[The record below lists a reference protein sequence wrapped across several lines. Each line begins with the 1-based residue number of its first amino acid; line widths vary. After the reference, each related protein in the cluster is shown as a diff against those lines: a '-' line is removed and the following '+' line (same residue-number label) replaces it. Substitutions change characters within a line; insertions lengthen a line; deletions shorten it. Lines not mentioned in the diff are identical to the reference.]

1 MSRVPGEDST
11 DRGRTT
17 PSEWE
22 ESTMA
27 LSGTSRAEAQG
38 DQAYLLVFEGAS
50 SSVLHLP
57 PVGEVTIGRGE
68 AATLRVHD
76 NSVSRLH
83 ARITMASGEARIS
96 DLDSQNGTLVNGERI
111 TGTRR
116 LFTGNTISIGSVSL
130 VFHASV
136 RMPAGLHRPILKFD
150 EMRRRIE
157 EEIERTLQ
165 YHRPLTT
172 LVAVMQVE
180 PTQRTRL
187 AHALGASLR
196 IVDVVGAGAS
206 DQLVI
211 LMPECDV
218 DQAPEAA
225 ARVLKSLLPIAATAK
240 VGYAT
245 CPHDGCDVETLV
257 SSARDAALAAT
268 PASVGAAAH
277 TYETKQIAD
286 RKVIVADP
294 AMSRLYALIERL
306 AAAELPVLVC
316 GETGT
321 GKELAARAVHQW
333 SARKA
338 RPLVAF
344 NCAALT
350 ETLVESELFGHEK
363 GAFSGA
369 VAAKPGLLEVA
380 SGSTVFLDEIGEM
393 SPTTQAKLLRV
404 LETKRVIRVGDVR
417 EREIDIR
424 LVAATDRNLADEVR
438 AGRFRQ
444 DLFFRLGAATLWLPP
459 LRDRKREL
467 AILAQTFL
475 ADACRQANRAPMTI
489 SDDAMQRL
497 ATYEWPGN
505 IRELKNV
512 MDYVAAAFTEPVLQA
527 WHLSRS
533 LSGPAGEEDEEAL
546 PAPRRARTS
555 TPVSIPITPI
565 DTTPPTKFRPIE
577 DEIKDLERRRM
588 IEALAAAG
596 GNQTRAADL
605 IAMPLRTFQAKLRFY
620 DIPRPGQK
628 SRG

>member
-1 MSRVPGEDST
+1 MTRSGEDST
-11 DRGRTT
+11 DRGRKT
-17 PSEWE
+17 PSDWE
-22 ESTMA
+22 DSTVG
-27 LSGTSRAEAQG
+27 LTSPGQIVEAPG
-38 DQAYLLVFEGAS
+38 DQAYLLVFEGPS
-50 SSVLHLP
+50 SSMLRLP
-57 PVGEVTIGRGE
+57 AVGEVTIGRGAE
-68 AATLRVHD
+68 ATLRLSD
-76 NSVSRLH
+76 TSVSRMH
-83 ARITMASGEARIS
+83 AQISMASGEARIA

-111 TGTRR
+111 TGMRR
-116 LFTGNTISIGSVSL
+116 LFTGDIISICSISL
-130 VFHASV
+130 VFHAAV
-136 RMPAGLHRPILKFD
+136 RMPAGLHRPILKFE
-150 EMRRRIE
+150 EMRRRTE
-157 EEIERTLQ
+157 EEIERALH

-172 LVAVMQVE
+172 VVAIIHVE
-180 PTQRTRL
+180 PMHRPRV

-196 IVDVVGAGAS
+196 ILDVVGAGAT
-206 DQLVI
+206 DQLII

-218 DQAPEAA
+218 DLAPEAA
-225 ARVLKSLLPIAATAK
+225 GRVLKSLLPIAPAAK
-240 VGYAT
+240 VGFAT

-257 SSARDAALAAT
+257 SSAREAAMAAE
-268 PASVGAAAH
+268 PANVGAAAR
-277 TYETKQIAD
+277 TYDTKNIAD
-286 RKVIVADP
+286 RTVIVADP

-306 AAAELPVLVC
+306 AAAELPVLVY

-338 RPLVAF
+338 KPLVAF
-344 NCAALT
+344 NCAALS
-350 ETLVESELFGHEK
+350 ENLVESELFGHEK

-369 VAAKPGLLEVA
+369 VATKPGLLEAA

-424 LVAATDRNLADEVR
+424 LVAATNRNLADEVK

-444 DLFFRLGAATLWLPP
+444 DLFFRLSAATLWLPP
-459 LRDRKREL
+459 LRDRRREL

-475 ADACRQANRAPMTI
+475 ADACKQANRSPMTI

-505 IRELKNV
+505 VRELKNV

-533 LSGPAGEEDEEAL
+533 LAPSETDDFDEQT
-546 PAPRRARTS
+546 PVPKRARTN
-555 TPVSIPITPI
+555 TPLSMPIVTGE
-565 DTTPPTKFRPIE
+565 PPPKFRPIE
-577 DEIKDLERRRM
+577 DEIKELERRRM
-588 IEALAAAG
+588 IEALDAAG

-620 DIPRPGQK
+620 EIPRPGQK